1 MSTPGEFNFT
11 IWRGDTTPPVIW
23 TIDADLTGATVSLEV
38 ARDLYGCR
46 ETRTFIDGDGLTVTP
61 GTTSTVEWAYS
72 TEDSNWIPVG
82 FNSTYRLRQDDAG
95 YILTRYYGTIIGR

>member
-1 MSTPGEFNFT
+1 MMPGEFNFT

-23 TIDADLTGATVSLEV
+23 TIDADLTDVAVSLEV
-38 ARDLYGCR
+38 VRDLHGCR
-46 ETRTFIDGDGLTVTP
+46 ETRTFTDGEGLTVTP
-61 GTTSTVEWAYS
+61 GPTASTVEWAYS

-95 YILTRYYGTIIGR
+95 DILTRFFGTIIGR